1 MANKDIFVLFEYYAD
16 KTAVLDGSSKRSPTA
31 SFQNFYQTP
40 QSIGS
45 VDSDVASTVKYSYL
59 AFDVDGFS
67 VVEASSLGDLS
78 INMAATGQMVDL
90 SDTAVGGDRLVI
102 CSLYIQN
109 VGQDAIHSSATLISR
124 YIGTINS
131 VSMTDESINW
141 SVGSSITKEK
151 AQIPTR
157 RVSSD
162 LIGRF
167 EGR

>member
-1 MANKDIFVLFEYYAD
+1 
-16 KTAVLDGSSKRSPTA
+16 
-31 SFQNFYQTP
+31 
-40 QSIGS
+40 
-45 VDSDVASTVKYSYL
+45 
-59 AFDVDGFS
+59 
-67 VVEASSLGDLS
+67 
-78 INMAATGQMVDL
+78 MVDL